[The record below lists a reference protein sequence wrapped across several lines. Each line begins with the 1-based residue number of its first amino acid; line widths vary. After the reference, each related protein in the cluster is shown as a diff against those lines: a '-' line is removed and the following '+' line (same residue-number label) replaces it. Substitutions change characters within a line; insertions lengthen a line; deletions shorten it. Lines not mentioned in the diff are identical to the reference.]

1 MINSN
6 YQNGAGYNN
15 QVNHS
20 CFVCGSESEQ
30 QEKISNDP
38 SKIRGSSVGLIN
50 NRASGG

>member
-6 YQNGAGYNN
+6 QNGAGYNN

-20 CFVCGSESEQ
+20 CFVCGSETE
-30 QEKISNDP
+30 QEKISNHP

-50 NRASGG
+50 RTSG